1 MVWWPH
7 DDDVTIEKIVLHKS
21 GSSGGGNNNTTTTTS
36 RTTTTTTTTSTTTTT
51 TTPTTTTTTTTTTP
65 QASMLGDSNCD
76 GTVDLADAVLI
87 MQALA
92 NPDKYGVNGSSNLHI
107 TAQGWIN
114 ADVHQKGNGV
124 STNDALAIQM
134 KLLGNISGFP
144 IDVI

>member
-1 MVWWPH
+1 
-7 DDDVTIEKIVLHKS
+7 
-21 GSSGGGNNNTTTTTS
+21 
-36 RTTTTTTTTSTTTTT
+36 
-51 TTPTTTTTTTTTTP
+51 
-65 QASMLGDSNCD
+65 MLGDSNCD

-92 NPDKYGVNGSSNLHI
+92 NPDKYGVNGTSNLHI
-107 TAQGWIN
+107 TEQGWIN